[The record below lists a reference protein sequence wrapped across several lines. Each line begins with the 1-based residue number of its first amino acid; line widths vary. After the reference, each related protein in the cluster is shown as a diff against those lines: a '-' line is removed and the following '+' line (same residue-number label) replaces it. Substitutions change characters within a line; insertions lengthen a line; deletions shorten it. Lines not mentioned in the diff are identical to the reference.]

1 MIGDVMDQIKIG
13 KFIAEQR
20 KEKNL
25 TQKQLADL
33 LGVTNKSVS
42 RWETGVNMPDLS
54 LFVPL
59 SEALDIS
66 LVELLEG
73 KKIMDDKQDSLENSL
88 KNTVIYSGESIKKE
102 KHKFFVL
109 IQIIF
114 VVLVIF
120 ATYRI
125 SWYSNELGKKKLFY
139 AIEQQMNI
147 NTVTDIVGQANRT
160 TANGIYE
167 YDMIDGSK
175 INVLCITPTV
185 MDGDT
190 SIVVPDNTKVIAV
203 KELSK
208 NGSEKWILPPV
219 EGTYESDDGELVI
232 LFTDGK
238 LIVEKDEAGLLT
250 EKKYSCSFADC
261 DSKNNSI
268 IKNGYY
274 FYLDDSHTT
283 EKDNYI
289 YVHEG
294 KNGALELRLYF
305 ADMITPYGEVYNVN
319 LLKGK

>member
-1 MIGDVMDQIKIG
+1 MDQIKIG

-42 RWETGVNMPDLS
+42 RWETGVNMPDIS
-54 LFVPL
+54 LFIPL

-73 KKIMDDKQDSLENSL
+73 RKIMEDKQDRLENSL
-88 KNTVIYSGESIKKE
+88 KNTVIYSGKSIKKE
-102 KHKFFVL
+102 RRRFYVL
-109 IQIIF
+109 IQIIV
-114 VVLVIF
+114 VVLAIF
-120 ATYRI
+120 ATYKI

-139 AIEQQMNI
+139 AIEQKMNI
-147 NTVTDIVGQANRT
+147 NTVTDIVGQANRS
-160 TANGIYE
+160 TAFGTYE